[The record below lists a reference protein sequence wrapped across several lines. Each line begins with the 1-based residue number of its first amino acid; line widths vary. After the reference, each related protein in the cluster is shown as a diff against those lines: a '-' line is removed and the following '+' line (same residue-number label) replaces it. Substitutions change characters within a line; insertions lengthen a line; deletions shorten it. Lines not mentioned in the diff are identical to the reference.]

1 MEKKIK
7 LGVFGARR
15 GSHLGGIANQVGFE
29 MVALCDTFEPLLM
42 SAKKRMNNDKITYYT
57 DFDKMLEHDI
67 DAVIIA
73 NYATEHVWAVIKAL
87 NAGKHVMSEC
97 MAMFTMAEAVQLVE
111 AVEASNKVYM
121 FAENYP
127 FSAPNQEMARL
138 YRDGAI
144 GDFKYGEGEYI
155 HPINPEEMAGLM
167 SGPDHWRSWLPIT
180 YYCTHSM
187 GPVMLITG
195 TRPTQVTGFVIPYDD
210 KDAMNFGRAKFNDVS
225 SVLMCRMDNEALV
238 KIIPWSEL
246 RDHGNRVRIC
256 GNKGTMEASQQD
268 GRLRV
273 HHEPFDFD
281 PPRTNTMHYMP
292 NFPDFARQAFRYGH
306 GGGDFFTNYYFHKA
320 IVENSKPII
329 DVYMAIDMTAIGILG
344 YRSAL
349 AGGIPMEIPDFRD
362 KAVREKYRNDDWNPN
377 PALSRE
383 GMPLPSVRGKIE
395 LKKESLDKFYELRK
409 KFVDGL

>member
-15 GSHLGGIANQVGFE
+15 GHHLGRIAKVTGFE
-29 MVALCDTFEPLLM
+29 VVAICDTFEPLLM
-42 SAKKRMNNDKITYYT
+42 NVKKEMQDDSVTYYA
-57 DFDKMLEHDI
+57 DFDKMLAHDI

-73 NYATEHVWAVIKAL
+73 NYATEHVWAVVKAL

-97 MAMFTMAEAVQLVE
+97 MAMFTMAEAVQLAE
-111 AVEASNKVYM
+111 AVEASDKVYM

-127 FSAPNQEMARL
+127 FSAANLEMARL
-138 YRDGAI
+138 YKAGEI
-144 GDFKYGEGEYI
+144 GEFKYGEGEYI
-155 HPINPEEMAGLM
+155 HPTAAQEAASLY
-167 SGPDHWRSWLPIT
+167 SGPDHWRAWLPVT

-195 TRPTQVTGFVIPYDD
+195 TRPTQVNGFVVPYD
-210 KDAMNFGRAKFNDVS
+210 FNDPMSFGKVGRNDVH
-225 SVLMCRMDNEALV
+225 SVLMCKMDNDALA
-238 KIIPWSEL
+238 KIVPCSKL

-256 GNKGTMEASQQD
+256 GNKGTMETNQGE

-273 HHEPFDFD
+273 HYESFDFD
-281 PPRTNTMHYMP
+281 PPRVNSTLYTP
-292 NFPDFARQAFRYGH
+292 NFPAETRDAWKYGH
-306 GGGDFFTNYYFHKA
+306 GGGDFFTNHYFAKA
-320 IVENSKPII
+320 IRGEMKPVI

-349 AGGIPMEIPDFRD
+349 QGGIPLEVPDFRD

-377 PALSRE
+377 PALARE
-383 GMPLPSVRGKIE
+383 GMPKPSILGDIKISD
-395 LKKESLDKFYELRK
+395 ESMAKFREYRK
-409 KFVDGL
+409 AFEDSL